1 MNKHIAT
8 SILLFILIISTFL
21 SGCAKVVETKEETV
35 QAEITD
41 KSYQSTYTTYTYIN
55 KQLFPIVH
63 PAVKHMTIKYND
75 LEETFSSYSLYDNY
89 EIGDTIDVT
98 LITKYMD
105 DGTTKMYIRL
115 KE

>member
-1 MNKHIAT
+1 
-8 SILLFILIISTFL
+8 
-21 SGCAKVVETKEETV
+21 
-35 QAEITD
+35 
-41 KSYQSTYTTYTYIN
+41 
-55 KQLFPIVH
+55 
-63 PAVKHMTIKYND
+63 MTIKYND